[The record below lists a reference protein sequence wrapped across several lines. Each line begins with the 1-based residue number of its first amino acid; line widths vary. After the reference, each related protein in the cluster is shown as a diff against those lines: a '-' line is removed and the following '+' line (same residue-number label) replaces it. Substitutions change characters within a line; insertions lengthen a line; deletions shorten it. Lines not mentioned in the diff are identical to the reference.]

1 MTFSRLWA
9 FLAVALPTLA
19 ALIASLST
27 VDLAYQLRAG
37 AQILDGHGIPAL
49 DTWTFTAAGA
59 RWVDQQW
66 GAQLALAAVYRV
78 AGWTGLVILRAGL
91 VAVIFACLFKIG
103 QRRGIGVRVAALLTL
118 AAFVV
123 AAPAL
128 ALRPQLIGMALF
140 AVVLLLVTDR
150 RRHPGGLW
158 LVPLVVVAWANIHG
172 SFFLGPVVLGL
183 AWLEDVHDRVPG
195 ARRPLAVALVSA
207 AAASL
212 TPFGPA
218 VWAYAVGLSTNPE
231 VTARITEWQPS
242 SLRDVT
248 GLIFFAS
255 VLGVAA
261 LIARSGRV
269 TAWPT
274 LAWLAVFAGIGAY
287 AARGIAWWPLAAVP
301 AVAAIIALRAPAPG
315 PIAAVEPADTP
326 LVRRLNAAVAVL
338 LVVIGILLLPAW
350 RPVEPGLGAP
360 VGVLTDAPVGITAAL
375 RRLARPG
382 DRLMNPQPWGS
393 WFEFSVPDVTVSIDS
408 RIELFP
414 VEVWQGHERIL
425 AGPDGWAEQREAWGV
440 TLVVLTPLDAD
451 ANARLT
457 AVSWRTLYHDEAGS
471 ILAAP
476 GR

>member
-37 AQILDGHGIPAL
+37 AQMLDGHGIPAL

-59 RWVDQQW
+59 PWVDQQW
-66 GAQLALAAVYRV
+66 GAQLALAAVYRM
-78 AGWTGLVILRAGL
+78 AGWTGLVVLRAGL

-118 AAFVV
+118 AAFLV

-140 AVVLLLVTDR
+140 AVALLLVTDR
-150 RRHPGGLW
+150 RRHPGHVW
-158 LVPLVVVAWANIHG
+158 LVPLIVIAWANIHG

-183 AWLEDVHDRVPG
+183 AWLEDVHDRAPG
-195 ARRPLAVALVSA
+195 ARRTLAAALVSVG
-207 AAASL
+207 AASL

-218 VWAYAVGLSTNPE
+218 VWAYAVGLSTNPV
-231 VTARITEWQPS
+231 VTARITEWQPT
-242 SLRDVT
+242 SLRDVP
-248 GLIFFAS
+248 GLVFFAS
-255 VLGVAA
+255 VLGVIA
-261 LIARSGRV
+261 IMARSGRV

-287 AARGIAWWPLAAVP
+287 AARGIAWWPLGAVP
-301 AVAAIIALRAPAPG
+301 AVAAIIALRRPG
-315 PIAAVEPADTP
+315 STTVAEPADTP
-326 LVRRLNAAVAVL
+326 VVRRLNAAIAAL
-338 LVVIGILLLPAW
+338 LVVIGIVLVPAW
-350 RPVEPGLGAP
+350 RPLEPALGAP
-360 VGVLTDAPVGITAAL
+360 VGVLVDAPAGITAAL
-375 RRLARPG
+375 RGLARPG

-393 WFEFSVPDVTVSIDS
+393 WFEFALPDLNVSIDS

-414 VEVWQGHERIL
+414 AEVWQGHDRIL
-425 AGPDGWAEQREAWGV
+425 SGRDGWAAQLKAWGV
-440 TLVVLTPLDAD
+440 TLAVFTPLETDAQ
-451 ANARLT
+451 ARLT
-457 AVSWRTLYHDEAGS
+457 GAGWRTLYQDEMGS

-476 GR
+476 GRL